1 MSEFDYDLFV
11 IGGGSG
17 GVRAA
22 RTAAA
27 TGARVALAEESRLG
41 GTCVIRG
48 CVPKKL
54 MVFASSYPEMISE
67 ARAYGWDAQS
77 EGFDWPRFSGNL
89 QGELDRLEGVYR
101 AMLEKSDIDIFDCR
115 ARLAGPHEIALS
127 GGDTKSAAHILVAVG
142 GSPVRPA
149 LDHAD
154 LGLVSND
161 MFLLERLPA
170 SMLIVG
176 GGYIGCEFACIMAG
190 LGVNVTMYLR
200 GGQILNRFDDECRG
214 LVAEMMHERGIDI
227 HTGTSIVAMGEAAQH
242 EDVRPVG
249 AGSDAAT
256 GAPVGPD
263 EPAPEPELGGNP
275 KSATDAEAGCPIWVQ
290 STTGREAVFDHV
302 LFATGRRPNTDG
314 LGLEEV
320 GVKLGR
326 KGAIAVNAYSQSSVP
341 SIYAI
346 GDVTDRVQLTP
357 VAIREGMAFTR
368 TVFQGEDCPVD
379 HELIPSA
386 VFTRPE
392 LGTVG
397 LTEEEAGR
405 DRAID
410 VYCTAFRPMR
420 TAFIGQPGR
429 SLLKLVVDSETRV
442 VLGAHIVADNAG
454 ELIQMVGIA
463 VKNRL
468 TKDQFDATCAVH
480 PTLSEELVTMS
491 QPVRSG

>member
-54 MVFASSYPEMISE
+54 MVYASEFADTVE
-67 ARAYGWDAQS
+67 AARDYGWDAQLG
-77 EGFDWPRFSGNL
+77 GFDWTRFRHRL
-89 QGELDRLEGVYR
+89 HGELDRLEGVYR
-101 AMLEKSDIDIFDCR
+101 AMLERSEVRIFDTR
-115 ARLAGPHEIALS
+115 ARLTGPHEVALAE
-127 GGDTKSAAHILVAVG
+127 GGSVSAKHILIATG

-149 LDHAD
+149 LEHAD

-161 MFLLERLPA
+161 MFLLDRLPA
-170 SMLIVG
+170 SLLIVG

-190 LGVNVTMYLR
+190 LGVDVTMFLR
-200 GGQILNRFDDECRG
+200 GGQILNGFDDECRG

-227 HTGTSIVAMGEAAQH
+227 HTGTSIVAMGPSGDH

-256 GAPVGPD
+256 GAPVGPRAAPD
-263 EPAPEPELGGNP
+263 PALEGNP
-275 KSATDAEAGCPIWVQ
+275 KSETGAEAGCPLWVQ
-290 STTGREAVFDHV
+290 STTGREAVYDHV
-302 LFATGRRPNTDG
+302 LFATGRAPNTGD
-314 LGLEEV
+314 LGLDAA
-320 GVKLGR
+320 GVELGR
-326 KGAIAVNAYSQSSVP
+326 SGEVVVDAYSQSSVP

-346 GDVTDRVQLTP
+346 GDVTDRVALTP

-379 HELIPSA
+379 HDLIPSA
-386 VFTRPE
+386 VFTQPQ

-397 LTEEEAGR
+397 LTEEEAR
-405 DRAID
+405 TRCEID
-410 VYCTAFRPMR
+410 VYCAAFRPMHS
-420 TAFIGQPGR
+420 AFIGRPGR
-429 SLLKLVVDSETRV
+429 TLLKLVVNRETRV
-442 VLGAHIVADNAG
+442 VMGAHIVADDAG
-454 ELIQMVGIA
+454 EMIQLIGIA
-463 VKNRL
+463 VKNKL
-468 TKDQFDATCAVH
+468 TKEQFDATCAVH
-480 PTLSEELVTMS
+480 PTMMEELVTMS
-491 QPVRSG
+491 QPARSG

>member
-54 MVFASSYPEMISE
+54 MVFASSYPETVSE
-67 ARAYGWDAQS
+67 ARAYGWDARIG
-77 EGFDWPRFSGNL
+77 GFDWPAFRGTL
-89 QGELDRLEGVYR
+89 HAELDRLEGVYR
-101 AMLEKSDIDIFDCR
+101 AMLEKSEVDIFGCR
-115 ARLAGPHEIALS
+115 ARLAGPHDIALAD
-127 GGDTKSAAHILVAVG
+127 GGAKTARHILIAAG
-142 GSPVRPA
+142 GSPVRPS
-149 LDHAD
+149 LEHAD

-161 MFLLERLPA
+161 MFLLERLPET
-170 SMLIVG
+170 MLIVG

-190 LGVNVTMYLR
+190 LGVRVTMYLR
-200 GGQILNRFDDECRG
+200 GGQILNGFDDECRG

-227 HTGTSIVAMGEAAQH
+227 HTGTSIVAMGRAADSEH
-242 EDVRPVG
+242 ERPVG
-249 AGSDAAT
+249 SGSDAAT
-256 GAPVGPD
+256 GAPVGGEPQPQPD
-263 EPAPEPELGGNP
+263 LGGNP
-275 KSATDAEAGCPIWVQ
+275 KSDTDAEAGCPIWVQ

-302 LFATGRRPNTDG
+302 LFATGRRPNTEG

-320 GVKLGR
+320 GVTLGR
-326 KGAIAVNAYSQSSVP
+326 KGQVAVNAYSQSSVP

-368 TVFQGEDCPVD
+368 TVFEGGDCPVD
-379 HELIPSA
+379 HERIPSA

-397 LTEEEAGR
+397 LTEQEAGR

-429 SLLKLVVDSETRV
+429 TLLKLVVDGETRV
-442 VLGAHIVADNAG
+442 VVGAHIVADNAG

-463 VKNRL
+463 VKNGL
-468 TKDQFDATCAVH
+468 TKEQFDATCAVH

>member
-54 MVFASSYPEMISE
+54 MVFASAFPDAIAD
-67 ARAYGWDAQS
+67 ARDFGWDVRQGA
-77 EGFDWPRFSGNL
+77 FDWPAFRARL
-89 QGELDRLEGVYR
+89 HGELDRLEGVYR
-101 AMLEKSDIDIFDCR
+101 SMLEKSEVEIFDGR
-115 ARLAGPHEIALS
+115 ARLTGPHDLELAD
-127 GGDTKSAAHILVAVG
+127 GTAVSAKHILIAAG
-142 GSPVRPA
+142 GSPVRPP
-149 LDHAD
+149 LENAD

-161 MFLLERLPA
+161 MFLLERLPE
-170 SMLIVG
+170 SLLIVG

-190 LGVNVTMYLR
+190 LGVKVTMYLR
-200 GGQILNRFDDECRG
+200 GGQILNGFDEECRG
-214 LVAEMMHERGIDI
+214 LVAEMMRERGIDI
-227 HTGTSIVAMGEAAQH
+227 HTGTSIVAMGPAADH
-242 EDVRPVG
+242 DDVRPVG

-256 GAPVGPD
+256 GAPVGN
-263 EPAPEPELGGNP
+263 APEPEPDLQGNP
-275 KSATDAEAGCPIWVQ
+275 KSETSAEAGCPIWVQ

-302 LFATGRRPNTDG
+302 LFATGRKPNTDG
-314 LGLEEV
+314 LGLEEA
-320 GVKLGR
+320 GVTLGR
-326 KGAIAVNAYSQSSVP
+326 KGEIVVDRYSQSSVP
-341 SIYAI
+341 SIHAI

-379 HELIPSA
+379 HEKIPSA

-397 LTEEEAGR
+397 MTEEAAR
-405 DRAID
+405 DTCEID

-420 TAFIGQPGR
+420 TAFIGRPGR
-429 SLLKLVVDSETRV
+429 TLLKLVVNRETRV
-442 VLGAHIVADNAG
+442 VMGAHVVAEDAG
-454 ELIQMVGIA
+454 ELIQLIGIA
-463 VKNRL
+463 VKNGL
-468 TKDQFDATCAVH
+468 TKEQFDATCAVH
-480 PTLSEELVTMS
+480 PTITEELVTMS